1 MRFDTILGRW
11 LRFGPFEFLGA
22 GRKQSEFVKRA
33 SLLIRSIV
41 WQSVVLLA
49 GGVGIVSAA
58 AEDEADPVRS
68 IEAYRERMMKD
79 AKEAADARRDGR
91 TPKTHRWLSDSAAA
105 VVKPVAHQSTQ
116 PERQALLT
124 QPAVTS
130 QPTPLELLT
139 EIPDPQ
145 YANEVFAARLDNIR
159 ASAPREPRI
168 IRTYQEVVKVAQGYI
183 SRLRH
188 GRQARLGLAEC
199 IQRTLAH
206 NYSIRVESFSPA
218 ISQTQLVQAE
228 AAFDSIF
235 FLDATSS
242 RTDQKGTAIDFE
254 QPQVDGRSYSGGI
267 RKLLPTGMTV
277 ETSLGQTFSKAKTD
291 IKQNTTYNPAY
302 DTTFVVQFNQPLL
315 RGFGLDYNRSV
326 INIRRLDVKIN
337 RETFL
342 IAVRDRLFEVE
353 RAYWRLSQARRL
365 VLILAETTGQNATTY
380 ENTEAR
386 LIRDAS
392 PVEVNNARS
401 RWLQAD
407 VDFSRAVNAVR
418 DAEDELKNLMND
430 PEFLLSQDIEIITTE
445 IPFVA
450 PMTIDQFAEVR
461 TAIDEREEIRQ
472 AKLAIEQSR
481 INTARA
487 KNETMPRFD
496 VSFRYEVQG
505 LRGSADSSFDLMTA
519 NRYNSYAVS
528 AIFEV
533 PIGNRGP
540 MAGLRAAELRE
551 QQAITQL
558 RQVMDTVVAEVNFA
572 IRALNINYENIPTQ
586 YDSVTSA
593 DLSLRAFQERV
604 SEMNPANLAT
614 ELSQIESVANTRATL
629 SQLVI
634 DYNIAIAG
642 MERSKGTLLRF
653 NNVVLTDEAPPR

>member
-1 MRFDTILGRW
+1 M
-11 LRFGPFEFLGA
+11 
-22 GRKQSEFVKRA
+22 KRA
-33 SLLIRSIV
+33 SFLTRCLV
-41 WQSVVLLA
+41 WSTVGLATLSAGVVVA
-49 GGVGIVSAA
+49 QQA
-58 AEDEADPVRS
+58 DDADPVPS
-68 IEAYRERMMKD
+68 IEAYRERMMND
-79 AKEAADARRDGR
+79 AKEEADARRSGR
-91 TPKTHRWLSDSAAA
+91 TGQTHRWLSDSVAAI
-105 VVKPVAHQSTQ
+105 VKPVAHQSTQ
-116 PERQALLT
+116 PDRQALLT
-124 QPAVTS
+124 QPAVAS

-145 YANEVFAARLDNIR
+145 YADEVFAARLDRIR
-159 ASAPREPRI
+159 GSNPREPRI
-168 IRTYQEVVKVAQGYI
+168 VRTYIEVIKSAKNYV

-188 GRQARLGLAEC
+188 GRQVKLSLAEC
-199 IQRTLAH
+199 IQRTLAN
-206 NYSIRVESFSPA
+206 NYSIRIEAFTPA

-228 AAFDSIF
+228 AAFDSVF
-235 FLDATSS
+235 FLDGTSS
-242 RTDQKGTAIDFE
+242 RTDRKGTAIDFE

-277 ETSLGQTFSKAKTD
+277 ETSLGQTFSKAKVD
-291 IKQNTTYNPAY
+291 EKQNTAYNPAY
-302 DTTFVVQFNQPLL
+302 DTTFAVQFSQPLL
-315 RGFGLDYNRSV
+315 RGFGLDFNRSL
-326 INIRRLDVKIN
+326 INIRRLDVKIG
-337 RETFL
+337 REQFV

-380 ENTEAR
+380 ENTKAR
-386 LIRDAS
+386 IIRDAS
-392 PVEVNNARS
+392 PVEVNNALS
-401 RWLQAD
+401 RWRQAE
-407 VDFSRAVNAVR
+407 VDFSRAVNSVR
-418 DAEDELKNLMND
+418 DAEDTLKNLMND
-430 PEFLLSQDIEIITTE
+430 PDFLLSQDLEIVPVE

-528 AIFEV
+528 AVIEV
-533 PIGNRGP
+533 PIGNRQR
-540 MAGLRAAELRE
+540 MAGLREAELRE
-551 QQAITQL
+551 QQSITQL
-558 RQVMDTVVAEVNFA
+558 RQVMDTVVQEVNFA

-586 YDSVTSA
+586 YNSVTAA

-614 ELSQIESVANTRATL
+614 ELSQIESVGTTRATL

-634 DYNIAIAG
+634 DYNIAIVG
-642 MERSKGTLLRF
+642 MERSKGTLLRY
-653 NNVVLTDEAPPR
+653 NNIALTDDIARR

>member
-1 MRFDTILGRW
+1 MQD
-11 LRFGPFEFLGA
+11 
-22 GRKQSEFVKRA
+22 V
-33 SLLIRSIV
+33 
-41 WQSVVLLA
+41 
-49 GGVGIVSAA
+49 
-58 AEDEADPVRS
+58 
-68 IEAYRERMMKD
+68 
-79 AKEAADARRDGR
+79 KEAADARRDGR
-91 TPKTHRWLSDSAAA
+91 TPQTHRWLADRAAA
-105 VVKPVAHQSTQ
+105 IARPVAVPVAHQSTQ

-124 QPAVTS
+124 QPSTTT
-130 QPTPLELLT
+130 QPSPLELLT

-145 YANEVFAARLDNIR
+145 YSDQVFAARLDRIR
-159 ASAPREPRI
+159 ASNPREPRI
-168 IRTYQEVVKVAQGYI
+168 LRTYQAVVEKAQQYVA
-183 SRLRH
+183 RLRH
-188 GRQARLGLAEC
+188 GRQVKLSLAEC
-199 IQRTLAH
+199 IQRTLAN

-228 AAFDSIF
+228 AAFDSVF
-235 FLDATSS
+235 FLDGTSS
-242 RTDQKGTAIDFE
+242 RTDRKGTSIDFE
-254 QPQVDGRSYSGGI
+254 SPQVDGRSYSGGI

-277 ETSLGQTFSKAKTD
+277 ETSLGQTFSKAKID
-291 IKQNTTYNPAY
+291 EKQSTTYNPAY
-302 DTTFVVQFNQPLL
+302 DTTFAVQFNQPLL

-337 RETFL
+337 REQFL

-353 RAYWRLSQARRL
+353 RSYWRLSQARRL
-365 VLILAETTGQNATTY
+365 VLILAETTGQNYATFQ
-380 ENTEAR
+380 NTEAR
-386 LIRDAS
+386 IIRDAS
-392 PVEVNNARS
+392 PVEVNNAKS
-401 RWLQAD
+401 RFLQAE

-418 DAEDELKNLMND
+418 DGEDELKNLMND
-430 PEFLLSQDIEIITTE
+430 PEFLLSQDIEIVPVE
-445 IPFVA
+445 VPFVA

-528 AIFEV
+528 AIIEV

-540 MAGLRAAELRE
+540 IAGLREAELRE

-558 RQVMDTVVAEVNFA
+558 RQVMDTVVQEVNFA

-586 YDSVTSA
+586 FNSVTAA

-614 ELSQIESVANTRATL
+614 ELSQIESVGNTRAQL

-634 DYNIAIAG
+634 DYNIAIVG
-642 MERSKGTLLRF
+642 MERSKGTLLRY
-653 NNVVLTDEAPPR
+653 NNIALTDDAPRR

>member
-1 MRFDTILGRW
+1 
-11 LRFGPFEFLGA
+11 
-22 GRKQSEFVKRA
+22 VKRA
-33 SLLIRSIV
+33 SFLTRCLV
-41 WQSVVLLA
+41 WSTVGLATVGAGVV
-49 GGVGIVSAA
+49 AA
-58 AEDEADPVRS
+58 QQANDADPVPS

-79 AKEAADARRDGR
+79 AKDDADARRSGR
-91 TPKTHRWLSDSAAA
+91 TPQTHRWLSDSAAA
-105 VVKPVAHQSTQ
+105 VVRPVAHQSTQ
-116 PERQALLT
+116 PDRQALLT
-124 QPAVTS
+124 QPTVTS

-145 YANEVFAARLDNIR
+145 YTDQVFAARLDRIR
-159 ASAPREPRI
+159 GSNPREPRI
-168 IRTYQEVVKVAQGYI
+168 VRTYEHVIKSAQEYV

-188 GRQARLGLAEC
+188 GRQVKLGLAEC
-199 IQRTLAH
+199 IQRTLAN
-206 NYSIRVESFSPA
+206 NYSIRVESFTPA

-235 FLDATSS
+235 FLDGSS
-242 RTDQKGTAIDFE
+242 ARTDKKGTSIDFE

-277 ETSLGQTFSKAKTD
+277 ETSLGQTFSKAKVD
-291 IKQNTTYNPAY
+291 EKQNTTYNPAY
-302 DTTFVVQFNQPLL
+302 DTTFTVQFNQPLL
-315 RGFGLDYNRSV
+315 RGFGLDFNRSL
-326 INIRRLDVKIN
+326 INIRRLDVKIGK
-337 RETFL
+337 EQFI

-380 ENTEAR
+380 ENTKAR
-386 LIRDAS
+386 IIRDAS
-392 PVEVNNARS
+392 PVEVNNALS
-401 RWLQAD
+401 RWRQAE
-407 VDFSRAVNAVR
+407 VDFSRAVNSVR
-418 DAEDELKNLMND
+418 DAEDTLKNLMND
-430 PEFLLSQDIEIITTE
+430 PEFLLSQDLEIVTVE

-472 AKLAIEQSR
+472 AKLTIEQSR

-487 KNETMPRFD
+487 KNQTMPRFD
-496 VSFRYEVQG
+496 LSFRYEVQG

-528 AIFEV
+528 AIIEI

-540 MAGLRAAELRE
+540 MASLREAELRE
-551 QQAITQL
+551 QQSITQL
-558 RQVMDTVVAEVNFA
+558 RQVMDGVVSEVNFA

-586 YDSVTSA
+586 YNSVTAA

-614 ELSQIESVANTRATL
+614 ELSQIESVGSTRAQL

-634 DYNIAIAG
+634 DYNIAIVG
-642 MERSKGTLLRF
+642 MERSKGTLLRY
-653 NNVVLTDEAPPR
+653 NNIALTDDIAHR